1 MSLFFF
7 KICKYGSLD
16 FQSGTNSELEYEILN
31 PDVSQRDSHVNVWW
45 LESSLVNVVEGES
58 LRRIGA
64 VLVHLHR
71 RAAAALAVGLSLGL
85 LPPGC
90 HDL

>member
-1 MSLFFF
+1 M
-7 KICKYGSLD
+7 
-16 FQSGTNSELEYEILN
+16 
-31 PDVSQRDSHVNVWW
+31 NVWR
-45 LESSLVNVVEGES
+45 LESSLVNVVEGEG
-58 LRRIGA
+58 LRGIGA

-71 RAAAALAVGLSLGL
+71 RAAATLAMGLSLGL